1 MATRKQMREAIFGK
15 LMSLLKKGKKP
26 SKDVEKKIQSD
37 PKLKSLW
44 AKAEKD
50 AEDLKKQGEKL
61 DKLLGL

>member
-1 MATRKQMREAIFGK
+1 MATRKQMRESILGK
-15 LMSLLKKGKKP
+15 LKDLLSKGKKP
-26 SKDVEKKIQSD
+26 PKEVEKKMKSD

-44 AKAEKD
+44 DKAEKD